1 MFTAFKLFFSPPEF
15 LRPFGSKRHSRA
27 GGARGGLIRLLCV
40 LIIIPIPVYFRT
52 SALYTLFRRLEQLV
66 QTACSTRTD
75 GLYDSYWYFVYWYTR
90 HQNDSDLAY
99 LYLVEGISIT
109 ISRHLNQQKGGRKVE
124 DKNSSSTSETILYK
138 CISKERWKMEEIQWK
153 VMDITELLCVSP
165 SQASRQWFWI
175 RSSQG

>member
-66 QTACSTRTD
+66 QTACTTRTD
-75 GLYDSYWYFVYWYTR
+75 TLYTGILGIRMTLTWPIYTLWKASPSPLVDISI
-90 HQNDSDLAY
+90 NKK
-99 LYLVEGISIT
+99 VEGRWKIKI
-109 ISRHLNQQKGGRKVE
+109 HLPPQKQYYIKAFPKKGGR
-124 DKNSSSTSETILYK
+124 
-138 CISKERWKMEEIQWK
+138 WKRCNRK
-153 VMDITELLCVSP
+153 
-165 SQASRQWFWI
+165 FWT
-175 RSSQG
+175 